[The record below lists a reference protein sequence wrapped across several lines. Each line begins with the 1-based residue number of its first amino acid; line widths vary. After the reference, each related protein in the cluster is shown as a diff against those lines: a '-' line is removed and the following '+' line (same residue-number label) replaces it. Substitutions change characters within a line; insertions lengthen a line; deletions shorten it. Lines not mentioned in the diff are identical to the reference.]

1 MLTDSEAE
9 LQEMLEF
16 LHGKKRV
23 ELADSKAHSRR
34 WFAPKCDW
42 NFAAT
47 VQTKGWKPGF
57 AAEITKT
64 GVSAGWPWK

>member
-23 ELADSKAHSRR
+23 ELRDSRAHFR
-34 WFAPKCDW
+34 W
-42 NFAAT
+42 
-47 VQTKGWKPGF
+47 
-57 AAEITKT
+57 
-64 GVSAGWPWK
+64 